1 MKSGFSRYVY
11 TTNCRIC
18 VSASSFFLWFASADW
33 HIDYIHLL
41 RDQIQCFNASALQFS
56 IPWAHI
62 NLNSWQKKHKSNN
75 RRQKATSCY
84 TKSITKH
91 FNLCFAEVFKYC
103 EYFQIMMKNIK
114 SYKIKKLK
122 KFQVLFIYFEWM
134 LFRIR
139 NRKALKTL
147 LYFCATLTKQLEPS
161 LLVSLCDDWKLQ

>member
-1 MKSGFSRYVY
+1 MVSVGTSIRQTVGFVCLLQASFCDLLQQTDTQITYIYSEIRYSVLMHLHC
-11 TTNCRIC
+11 N
-18 VSASSFFLWFASADW
+18 FLSHEHMLIWIAG
-33 HIDYIHLL
+33 
-41 RDQIQCFNASALQFS
+41 
-56 IPWAHI
+56 
-62 NLNSWQKKHKSNN
+62 KKHKSNN

-114 SYKIKKLK
+114 SYKRKKLK
-122 KFQVLFIYFEWM
+122 KFQVLFIYFELM